1 MRFTGRNLWLPIAA
15 ALVAVTL
22 ALYSIGEGAGSRSP
36 LPPSGPGAGLPSG
49 GSHPGEE
56 APPPDNPAENVPSG
70 GAPAQDNPAGG
81 DPAGDSQGDGASEE
95 DLAWQRLQAEL
106 EAIAA
111 EAPGTFAFAV
121 QDLQT
126 GRRLV
131 VGGDQVF
138 HPASTI
144 KVPLVMYL
152 YELAAAGKIDLEER
166 LTYLPEDHEGGTG
179 ILQSRGPGGQ
189 YTLRELADYTIRYS
203 DNVAKNMLTRR
214 LGWDAITAYCA
225 ALGAGDAWN
234 LRRTR
239 AEEALGYLAEL
250 YARRDEPLFGLL
262 IDQMQR
268 TVFAPRLGAG
278 FPPEVPVAHKIGTQ
292 SQGQFHDVALVLLP
306 GRPFAM
312 AGFSRG
318 VAREADAIAV
328 LGRAGRAAL
337 AHFQALATSGP

>member
-1 MRFTGRNLWLPIAA
+1 MDNIRRSLWLPIAV
-15 ALVAVTL
+15 ALVAATL
-22 ALYSIGEGAGSRSP
+22 ALYSTSEGAGSPSP
-36 LPPSGPGAGLPSG
+36 LPPSDPGAGLPAGESEPG
-49 GSHPGEE
+49 EKESNPGESHPGAEV
-56 APPPDNPAENVPSG
+56 PPPESPA
-70 GAPAQDNPAGG
+70 AAADDA
-81 DPAGDSQGDGASEE
+81 
-95 DLAWQRLQAEL
+95 AWRRLQAEL

-121 QDLQT
+121 LDLQT
-126 GRRLV
+126 GRRVV

-152 YELAAAGKIDLEER
+152 YDLAAAGKIDLEER

-179 ILQSRGPGGQ
+179 ILQSRGPGGR
-189 YTLRELADYTIRYS
+189 YTLRELADYAIRYS

-214 LGWDAITAYCA
+214 LGWDAVTAYCA

-239 AEEALGYLAEL
+239 AEDALGYLAAL
-250 YARRDEPLFGLL
+250 YARRNEPLFGLL
-262 IDQMQR
+262 IDLMQR

-278 FPPEVPVAHKIGTQ
+278 FPPGVPVAHKIGTQ

-318 VAREADAIAV
+318 VAREEDAIAV

-337 AHFQALATSGP
+337 AHFQALAAGGP